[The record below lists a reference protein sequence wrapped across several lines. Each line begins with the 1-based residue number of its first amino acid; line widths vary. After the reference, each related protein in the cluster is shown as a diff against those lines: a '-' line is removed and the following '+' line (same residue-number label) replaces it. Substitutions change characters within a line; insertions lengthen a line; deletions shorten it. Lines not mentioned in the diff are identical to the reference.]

1 MIRSN
6 NKAQSFAF
14 LEESLQELILQF
26 LAELMRATANV
37 KNQDT
42 FQQVLQTYC
51 DDLRPWLEQSDY
63 PPNPRAVFSLLD
75 NYTIDAMGENIT
87 VVLSP
92 EADAFFCAW
101 LRRNK
106 VLSEGGLNTAHAW
119 SN

>member
-1 MIRSN
+1 MLRSN
-6 NKAQSFAF
+6 NKATSIV
-14 LEESLQELILQF
+14 LSEKSLQELIIEF

-37 KNQDT
+37 ENKDT

-51 DDLRPWLEQSDY
+51 DGLLPWLEPRDY

-75 NYTIDAMGENIT
+75 NCTIDAMGENIT

-92 EADAFFCAW
+92 EAEAFFHAW

-106 VLSEGGLNTAHAW
+106 VLSDAGLNTAHAW